1 MMRDTKN
8 CYLPASQLWQH
19 HLCIQAVKRI
29 SNEDHA
35 QYFSYATCDHPLG
48 LGPIPVCWRTIWLCC
63 RNYRQN
69 IHKNQ

>member
-35 QYFSYATCDHPLG
+35 QYFSYAT
-48 LGPIPVCWRTIWLCC
+48 
-63 RNYRQN
+63 
-69 IHKNQ
+69 